1 LSGCIEKIASLNSA
15 LVKGAV
21 GISLSLSLTE
31 IDGLIT
37 SMTEEKSLYLM
48 GEFHPSQILIPG
60 PTFKK

>member
-21 GISLSLSLTE
+21 GISLSLTE